1 MKKAIAIFDFDG
13 TISNRDSLKEYLRF
27 CEGSWNF
34 FLKYYIQFSF
44 DLIKCLFNKNLFLE
58 LKTNRIKHFFSDKN
72 VDSLLLKADKYYK
85 YNFSNILRPS
95 AIKRLEWHRSMNHE
109 IVILSASLDIILE
122 KWCNENDF
130 HLITNK
136 LQIKENKF
144 TGNLIEIDCNG
155 EQKVVKLLEKFNLNE
170 YDETYGYGDT
180 KGDLDF
186 LELVDKKYYQY
197 FK

>member
-1 MKKAIAIFDFDG
+1 MKKALAIFDFDG
-13 TISNRDSLKEYLRF
+13 TISNNDSLKDYLRF
-27 CEGSWNF
+27 CEGGWKF
-34 FLKYYIQFSF
+34 FLKYYLLFTF
-44 DLIKCLFNKNLFLE
+44 DLIKCLFNKNLFLK
-58 LKTNRIKHFFSDKN
+58 LKTNRMKLFFRNKN
-72 VDSLLLKADKYYK
+72 VDFLLLKADEYYK
-85 YNFSNILRPS
+85 SKFKNILKSS

-122 KWCNENDF
+122 KWCEENDF
-130 HLITNK
+130 YLITNK

-144 TGNLIEIDCNG
+144 TGNLIELDCNG
-155 EQKVVKLLEKFNLNE
+155 EQKVVKLLEKFNLND
-170 YDETYGYGDT
+170 YDETYAYGDT

>member
-1 MKKAIAIFDFDG
+1 MKKALAIFDFDG
-13 TISNRDSLKEYLRF
+13 TISNNDSLKDYLRF
-27 CEGSWNF
+27 CEGGWNF
-34 FLKYYIQFSF
+34 FLKYYLLFTF
-44 DLIKCLFNKNLFLE
+44 DLIKCLFNKNLFLK
-58 LKTNRIKHFFSDKN
+58 LKTNRMKLFFRNKN
-72 VDSLLLKADKYYK
+72 VDFLLLKADEYYK
-85 YNFSNILRPS
+85 SKFKNILKSS

-122 KWCNENDF
+122 KWCEENDF
-130 HLITNK
+130 YLITNK

-144 TGNLIEIDCNG
+144 TGNLIELDCNG
-155 EQKVVKLLEKFNLNE
+155 EQKVVKLLEKFNLND